1 MRENIVRA
9 RPVYRLET
17 DGWTARLFPAER
29 RISTSRRAAWEDAA
43 KLEWRRRVT
52 GAAMRQMFKRPV
64 SLEGRG
70 RPLKSQA
77 GRRCDFKIT
86 LSPASRKRPRKPR
99 IMRRFRHERARP
111 SKPSRLSNGRRKS
124 VRAAYREGAARVL
137 MVAPT
142 GSGKTIMF
150 AFLIASAMARGK
162 RILILGHR
170 IEIIEQICD
179 ALAAFGVPHGVIRQ
193 DLVETDDAVQVA
205 SVASLIRRLDRWRGR
220 FDLIVIDEAHHA
232 VAGSWAKTIG
242 AMIGARILGVT
253 ATPERLDGRGLGDV
267 FQTLIEGPSVRELIE
282 GGYLSKFTAYAPAVI
297 ADLSHVRTRAGDYAV
312 EDLADAMGGVVIKSA
327 VLEYARLCAGAPAVA
342 FCVDI
347 EHSQQ
352 VAACFRAHG
361 YRAAHLDCETPAS
374 ERRRIIAA
382 LGEGGLD
389 VLCNCGIVSE
399 GVDVPALGA
408 AILLRP
414 TQSLALHLQQ
424 CGRALRPAQG
434 KDRALLLDFSANC
447 ERHGLPDAP
456 RLQMVAELQP
466 PARSTG
472 EPGDRA
478 ALLRVRR
485 AQPDQEPDLRGVR
498 GRSSNAARAGG
509 NRDAVARARGARERA
524 VSNHVTIRDWP
535 YSRRVAWAGR
545 DVERLRMVAT
555 ACGYQEGWIFHAL
568 REATGATEA

>member
-1 MRENIVRA
+1 M
-9 RPVYRLET
+9 
-17 DGWTARLFPAER
+17 
-29 RISTSRRAAWEDAA
+29 
-43 KLEWRRRVT
+43 
-52 GAAMRQMFKRPV
+52 
-64 SLEGRG
+64 
-70 RPLKSQA
+70 
-77 GRRCDFKIT
+77 
-86 LSPASRKRPRKPR
+86 
-99 IMRRFRHERARP
+99 
-111 SKPSRLSNGRRKS
+111 
-124 VRAAYREGAARVL
+124 
-137 MVAPT
+137 
-142 GSGKTIMF
+142 
-150 AFLIASAMARGK
+150 
-162 RILILGHR
+162 
-170 IEIIEQICD
+170 
-179 ALAAFGVPHGVIRQ
+179 
-193 DLVETDDAVQVA
+193 
-205 SVASLIRRLDRWRGR
+205 
-220 FDLIVIDEAHHA
+220 
-232 VAGSWAKTIG
+232 
-242 AMIGARILGVT
+242 
-253 ATPERLDGRGLGDV
+253 

-312 EDLADAMGGVVIKSA
+312 EDLADAMGGVVIESA

-456 RLQMVAELQP
+456 RLWSLNSNRRRDRQAN
-466 PARSTG
+466 PAT
-472 EPGDRA
+472 
-478 ALLRVRR
+478 VRR
-485 AQPDQEPDLRGVR
+485 CFACGALNPIKSQICEACGADLLTPRE
-498 GRSSNAARAGG
+498 RAEIAM
-509 NRDAVARARGARERA
+509 RLREREARERA